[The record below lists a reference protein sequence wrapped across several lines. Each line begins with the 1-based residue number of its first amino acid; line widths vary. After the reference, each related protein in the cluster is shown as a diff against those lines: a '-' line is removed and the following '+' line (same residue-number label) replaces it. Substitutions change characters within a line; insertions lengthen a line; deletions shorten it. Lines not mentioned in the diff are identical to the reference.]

1 MNFYNS
7 SFKKLFIL
15 FLILSFNQSCEDE
28 NPKSTAEQNDIINKN
43 NCGIETS
50 FIKEIDNIDS
60 LGNASG
66 SDIKLM
72 DDCSYV
78 AVGHRSSR
86 PWITKFN
93 ELGEEIWS
101 KTFDEIPIPQ
111 GNYGSGLIYA
121 TAVDKT
127 NDGGYVIS
135 CATTINH
142 PSYNATGRIIKVDSL
157 GATEWI
163 RKFPTSRPY
172 HGRDVIQTIEG
183 DYIVVGSWYTTSAVT
198 NEKSAFMARY
208 DANGNLI
215 WIQRYGGECDDDS
228 FEAVI
233 QKPDGGFIAVG
244 KFEHESSDYNCDFY
258 GYTDL
263 WFISTDSEGNLLQE
277 SKIGESFW
285 ESAWDIV
292 EIGDGT
298 YGIVGRRRHQK
309 RKPSNGWYLRLD
321 GSGNVVSQ
329 WHEPDYVNSSGRN
342 DGLYN
347 LIMLPDGETAVA
359 LGYKDAGDGDSQFLW
374 AFNART
380 SEEIW
385 NSSYNEPGRGFSL
398 GMSVAHDG
406 GIIFFGKKDNGR
418 LKIFKTDADG
428 IVY

>member
-1 MNFYNS
+1 MNKY
-7 SFKKLFIL
+7 IL
-15 FLILSFNQSCEDE
+15 IFFLVLWSCEDD
-28 NPKSTAEQNDIINKN
+28 NNIGSANLSGLNNND
-43 NCGIETS
+43 CGIEST
-50 FIKEIDNIDS
+50 FIRELDNIDS
-60 LGNASG
+60 LGNAS
-66 SDIKLM
+66 SNDLKMI
-72 DDCSYV
+72 DDCSYI
-78 AVGHRSSR
+78 AVGDRSSR

-101 KTFDEIPIPQ
+101 KTFDEISIPQ
-111 GNYGSGLIYA
+111 GNYGAGLIYA

-135 CATTINH
+135 CATTSNH

-157 GATEWI
+157 GETEWI

-172 HGRDVIQTIEG
+172 HGRDVIQTMEG

-208 DANGNLI
+208 DVDGNLI
-215 WIQRYGGECDDDS
+215 WIQRYGGECDEDE
-228 FEAVI
+228 FQAVI
-233 QKPDGGFIAVG
+233 QKPDGGFLAVG

-263 WFISTDSEGNLLQE
+263 WFVSTDSEGQVLQE
-277 SKIGESFW
+277 SKIGESYW

-292 EIGDGT
+292 DIGDGT
-298 YGIVGRRRHQK
+298 YGVVGKRRHQK
-309 RKPSNGWYLRLD
+309 RKPSNAWYLRMD
-321 GSGNVVSQ
+321 GSGAVISQ
-329 WHEPDYVNSSGRN
+329 WHEPDYINSSGRN

-347 LIMLPDGETAVA
+347 LILLPDGETAVA
-359 LGYKDAGDGDSQFLW
+359 LGYKDDGNGDSQYLW

-385 NSSYNEPGRGFSL
+385 NANYNEPGRGFSL
-398 GMSVAHDG
+398 GMSKAHDG

-418 LKIFKTDADG
+418 LKIFKTDESG
-428 IVY
+428 LIF

>member
-1 MNFYNS
+1 MNKY
-7 SFKKLFIL
+7 I
-15 FLILSFNQSCEDE
+15 LILLFSGLGFWSCEDDE
-28 NPKSTAEQNDIINKN
+28 NIGSANLNDPGGMN
-43 NCGIETS
+43 NCGIETT
-50 FIKEIDNIDS
+50 FIRELDNIDS
-60 LGNASG
+60 LGNASS
-66 SDIKLM
+66 SDLKMI
-72 DDCSYV
+72 DDCSYI

-111 GNYGSGLIYA
+111 GNYGTGLIYA

-135 CATTINH
+135 CATTVNH

-157 GATEWI
+157 GSTEWI

-183 DYIVVGSWYTTSAVT
+183 DYIVVGSGYTTSAVT
-198 NEKSAFMARY
+198 NEQSAFMARY
-208 DANGNLI
+208 DVSGNLI
-215 WIQRYGGECDDDS
+215 WIKRYGGECDEDE
-228 FEAVI
+228 FQAVI

-244 KFEHESSDYNCDFY
+244 RFEHESSDYNCDFY

-263 WFISTDSEGNLLQE
+263 WFVSTDSEGEVLEE
-277 SKIGESFW
+277 SKTGESYW

-298 YGIVGRRRHQK
+298 YGVVGRRRHEK
-309 RKPSNGWYLRLD
+309 RKPSNGWYLRMN

-329 WHEPDYVNSSGRN
+329 WHEPDYINSSGRN
-342 DGLYN
+342 DALYN
-347 LIMLPDGETAVA
+347 LIILSDGQTAVA
-359 LGYKDAGDGDSQFLW
+359 LGSKSEGDADAQYLW
-374 AFNART
+374 AFNVTT

-385 NSSYNEPGRGFSL
+385 NASVNEFGRGFAL
-398 GMSVAHDG
+398 GLSNAHDG
-406 GIIFFGKKDNGR
+406 GMIFFGKKDNGR
-418 LKIFKTDADG
+418 LKIFKADVNG
-428 IVY
+428 FLNE

>member
-1 MNFYNS
+1 MNKY
-7 SFKKLFIL
+7 IL
-15 FLILSFNQSCEDE
+15 IFFLVLWSCEDD
-28 NPKSTAEQNDIINKN
+28 NNIGSANLSGLGNND
-43 NCGIETS
+43 CGIEST
-50 FIKEIDNIDS
+50 FIRELDNIDS
-60 LGNASG
+60 LGNASS
-66 SDIKLM
+66 SDLKMI
-72 DDCSYV
+72 DDCSYI
-78 AVGHRSSR
+78 AVGDRSSR

-111 GNYGSGLIYA
+111 GNYGAGLIYA

-135 CATTINH
+135 CATTSNH

-157 GATEWI
+157 GETEWI

-172 HGRDVIQTIEG
+172 HGRDVIQTMEG

-208 DANGNLI
+208 DVDGNLI
-215 WIQRYGGECDDDS
+215 WIQRYGGECDEDE
-228 FEAVI
+228 FQAVI
-233 QKPDGGFIAVG
+233 QKPDGGFVAVG

-263 WFISTDSEGNLLQE
+263 WFVSTDSEGQVLQE
-277 SKIGESFW
+277 SKIGESYW

-292 EIGDGT
+292 DIGDGT
-298 YGIVGRRRHQK
+298 YGVVGRRRHQK
-309 RKPSNGWYLRLD
+309 RKPSNAWYLRMD
-321 GSGNVVSQ
+321 GSGAVISQ
-329 WHEPDYVNSSGRN
+329 WHEPDYINSSGRN

-347 LIMLPDGETAVA
+347 LILLPGGETAVA
-359 LGYKDAGDGDSQFLW
+359 LGYKDDGNGDSQYLW

-385 NSSYNEPGRGFSL
+385 NANYTEPGRGYSL
-398 GMSVAHDG
+398 GMSKAHDG

-418 LKIFKTDADG
+418 LKIFKTDESG
-428 IVY
+428 LIF

>member
-1 MNFYNS
+1 VCKNI
-7 SFKKLFIL
+7 FIL
-15 FLILSFNQSCEDE
+15 IFSVLGLWSCEDDE
-28 NPKSTAEQNDIINKN
+28 NIGAANFNDPGGSS
-43 NCGIETS
+43 NCGIETTY
-50 FIKEIDNIDS
+50 IRELDNIDS
-60 LGNASG
+60 LGNASS
-66 SDIKLM
+66 SDIKM
-72 DDCSYV
+72 IDDCSYI

-111 GNYGSGLIYA
+111 GNYDSGLIYA

-135 CATTINH
+135 CATTMNH

-157 GATEWI
+157 GTTEWI

-208 DANGNLI
+208 DASGNLI
-215 WIQRYGGECDDDS
+215 WIQRYGGECDEDS

-277 SKIGESFW
+277 SKTGESFW

-298 YGIVGRRRHQK
+298 YGVVGRRRHQK
-309 RKPSNGWYLRLD
+309 RKPSNGWYLRFD

-347 LIMLPDGETAVA
+347 LIMLPDGETVVA
-359 LGYKDAGDGDSQFLW
+359 LGYKDDGGGDSQFLW
-374 AFNART
+374 AFNAKT

-418 LKIFKTDADG
+418 LKIFKTDVDG

>member
-1 MNFYNS
+1 MNKY
-7 SFKKLFIL
+7 IL
-15 FLILSFNQSCEDE
+15 IFFLVLWSCEDD
-28 NPKSTAEQNDIINKN
+28 NNIGSANLSGLNNND
-43 NCGIETS
+43 CGIEST
-50 FIKEIDNIDS
+50 FIRELDNIDS
-60 LGNASG
+60 LGNAS
-66 SDIKLM
+66 SNDLKMI
-72 DDCSYV
+72 DDCSYI
-78 AVGHRSSR
+78 AVGDRSSR

-101 KTFDEIPIPQ
+101 KTFDEISIPQ
-111 GNYGSGLIYA
+111 GNYGAGLIYA

-135 CATTINH
+135 CATTMNH

-157 GATEWI
+157 GETEWI

-172 HGRDVIQTIEG
+172 HGRDVIQTMEG

-208 DANGNLI
+208 DVDGNLI
-215 WIQRYGGECDDDS
+215 WIQRYGGECDEDE
-228 FEAVI
+228 FQAVI
-233 QKPDGGFIAVG
+233 QKPDGGFLAVG

-263 WFISTDSEGNLLQE
+263 WFVSTDSEGQVLQE
-277 SKIGESFW
+277 SKIGESYW

-292 EIGDGT
+292 DIGDGT
-298 YGIVGRRRHQK
+298 YGVVGKRRHQK
-309 RKPSNGWYLRLD
+309 RKPSNAWYLRMD
-321 GSGNVVSQ
+321 GSGAVISQ
-329 WHEPDYVNSSGRN
+329 WHEPDYINSSGRN

-347 LIMLPDGETAVA
+347 LILLPDGETAVA
-359 LGYKDAGDGDSQFLW
+359 LGYKDDGNGDSQYLW

-385 NSSYNEPGRGFSL
+385 NANYTEPGRGYSL
-398 GMSVAHDG
+398 GMSKAHDG

-418 LKIFKTDADG
+418 LKIFKTDESG
-428 IVY
+428 LIF

>member
-1 MNFYNS
+1 MNKY
-7 SFKKLFIL
+7 IL
-15 FLILSFNQSCEDE
+15 IFFLVLWSCEDD
-28 NPKSTAEQNDIINKN
+28 NNIGSANLSGLNNND
-43 NCGIETS
+43 CGIEST
-50 FIKEIDNIDS
+50 FIRELDNIDS
-60 LGNASG
+60 LGNAS
-66 SDIKLM
+66 SNDLKMI
-72 DDCSYV
+72 DDCSYI
-78 AVGHRSSR
+78 AVGDRSSR

-111 GNYGSGLIYA
+111 GNYGAGLIYA

-135 CATTINH
+135 CATTMNH

-157 GATEWI
+157 GETEWI

-172 HGRDVIQTIEG
+172 HGRDVIQTMEG

-208 DANGNLI
+208 DVDGNLI
-215 WIQRYGGECDDDS
+215 WIQRYGGECDEDE
-228 FEAVI
+228 FQAVI
-233 QKPDGGFIAVG
+233 QKPDGGFLAVG

-263 WFISTDSEGNLLQE
+263 WFVSTDSEGQVLQE
-277 SKIGESFW
+277 SKIGESYW

-292 EIGDGT
+292 DIGDGT
-298 YGIVGRRRHQK
+298 YGVVGRRRHQK
-309 RKPSNGWYLRLD
+309 RKPSNAWYLRMD
-321 GSGNVVSQ
+321 GSGAVISQ
-329 WHEPDYVNSSGRN
+329 WHEPDYINSSGRN

-347 LIMLPDGETAVA
+347 LILLPGGETAVA
-359 LGYKDAGDGDSQFLW
+359 LGYKDDGNGDSQYLW

-385 NSSYNEPGRGFSL
+385 NANYTEPGRGYSL
-398 GMSVAHDG
+398 GMSKAHDG

-418 LKIFKTDADG
+418 LKIFKTDESG
-428 IVY
+428 LIF